1 MTSLSINQF
10 LYLYS
15 WFPLAALIFIV
26 LLIARFYEKFSG
38 ERTYFSFYLIPL
50 VLFGASAVRYA
61 SINRVAGDM
70 VGDLFAGAAGV
81 VLLYLS
87 LLLFRLMMTG
97 RN

>member
-1 MTSLSINQF
+1 VTSLSINQF

-26 LLIARFYEKFSG
+26 LLIARFYQNFSG
-38 ERTYFSFYLIPL
+38 ERTYFSLYVIPL

-61 SINRVAGDM
+61 SLNQVAGDM
-70 VGDLFAGAAGV
+70 LADLFSGTAGI

-87 LLLFRLMMTG
+87 VLLFRLMMTG
-97 RN
+97 RK

>member
-26 LLIARFYEKFSG
+26 LLIARFYQNFSG
-38 ERTYFSFYLIPL
+38 ERTYFSFYLVPL

-61 SINRVAGDM
+61 SLNQVAGDM
-70 VGDLFAGAAGV
+70 LGDILSGTAGV

-87 LLLFRLMMTG
+87 VLLFRLMMTG
-97 RN
+97 RK

>member
-15 WFPLAALIFIV
+15 WFPLAALIVMV
-26 LLIARFYEKFSG
+26 LLIARFYQNFSG
-38 ERTYFSFYLIPL
+38 ERTYFSFYVIPL

-61 SINRVAGDM
+61 SLNQVAGDM
-70 VGDLFAGAAGV
+70 FADVLSGAAGI

-97 RN
+97 RK